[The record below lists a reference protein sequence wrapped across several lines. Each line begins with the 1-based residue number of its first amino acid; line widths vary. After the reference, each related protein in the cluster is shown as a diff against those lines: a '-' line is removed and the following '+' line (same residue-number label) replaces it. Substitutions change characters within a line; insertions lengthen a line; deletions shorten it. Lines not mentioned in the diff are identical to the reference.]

1 MNFKSFPASNSYLYS
16 MAWLFI
22 PNSAILM
29 GFGSHPIYAGSIGT
43 DSACVRSVLLKVF
56 FFFSATV
63 FFWDFTGT
71 LFSASCPCLCLWVF
85 TSYFSCFVCCHP
97 WGCFEDKLSVFQLPL
112 LSGLSLYVKK
122 ENFI

>member
-56 FFFSATV
+56 FFFLPQS
-63 FFWDFTGT
+63 FFGT
-71 LFSASCPCLCLWVF
+71 SQGHFLVLHVLVCACGCSHPIFLALCAVTHGDVLKINCQF
-85 TSYFSCFVCCHP
+85 FSCRCYQAYLCM
-97 WGCFEDKLSVFQLPL
+97 
-112 LSGLSLYVKK
+112 
-122 ENFI
+122 